1 MYFFLHNVQY
11 KEDIIYF
18 SENDDDN
25 TVMGL
30 CIDRV
35 SIEGNVN
42 VRSGGDDL
50 KELPPYCVLVCLT
63 LEGKLVMFNVA
74 R

>member
-1 MYFFLHNVQY
+1 
-11 KEDIIYF
+11 
-18 SENDDDN
+18 
-25 TVMGL
+25 MGL

-35 SIEGNVN
+35 SVEGTVN
-42 VRSGGDDL
+42 VRSGDVEL
-50 KELPPYCVLVCLT
+50 KELPPYFVLVCLT